1 MGLAPAQAPL
11 PPPPAPQPR
20 TMSQR
25 IERIEEDMCDLQHD
39 IRGLQGVVESFNT
52 EQSRVSTWLIS
63 YMTQLMDA
71 SSHTYHPF
79 DSTLVDSSRMAYE
92 RRVRPRTGD
101 ASTSAAPYTDA
112 QPDP

>member
-1 MGLAPAQAPL
+1 
-11 PPPPAPQPR
+11 
-20 TMSQR
+20 
-25 IERIEEDMCDLQHD
+25 HD

-63 YMTQLMDA
+63 YMTKLIDA
-71 SSHTYHPF
+71 SGHTYQPF

-92 RRVRPRTGD
+92 RHVRPRTGD
-101 ASTSAAPYTDA
+101 ASTFTALYTDA